1 MGGWVQVVETPSP
14 IYFDQ
19 ALNCVRVLTRLL
31 PFMLENPEDAV
42 VYDLCWRRQPV
53 EQPATQPEQQQEQDG
68 DGAASSDEPKEVR
81 GQEELGQPGGSMFDQ
96 ADGRTAPCCR

>member
-53 EQPATQPEQQQEQDG
+53 EQPEQQQDG

-81 GQEELGQPGGSMFDQ
+81 GQEELGAAWGLHV
-96 ADGRTAPCCR
+96 